1 MLLYTVTCPLSFEYL
16 RTYEGIVY
24 PTFQAAC
31 LARGLL
37 ETDDEWDI
45 CLTEATAIQSG
56 KQLRRLFVNIL
67 LTNSPADP
75 HRLFQQHVAGLSDDC
90 RHRLRTLFN
99 NNNPTADEV
108 TSLALQYID
117 VLLQKSGK
125 TLADYSLPAPTHP
138 LRQLDGIP
146 RILAEEMNYDRDSLI
161 QKWDHDYPKANA
173 QQKQII
179 DAIVGAV
186 ENEQGKL
193 FFIDGPGG
201 TGKTFVENLI
211 LARIRSQGHIA
222 LAVASSGIAAILLDG
237 GRTSH
242 SRFKIPIDILQDSI
256 CNVTTQS
263 TVAQLLNQTKLI
275 IWDEAPAQHR
285 YCFEAV
291 DRTLRDIRKTN
302 SWFGGITVVFAG
314 TSSAASISNI
324 SIGDFRQCL
333 PVIPGGSRGQITNA
347 AISNA
352 SFWKDTTIMRL
363 TVNMRLLAQ
372 ARHMSPDQL
381 HYTQDFAA
389 WLLNVGNGSINE
401 ENNVNLP
408 RSTCPLCFLS

>member
-1 MLLYTVTCPLSFEYL
+1 MNRENYSSSIVPVELEKHLS
-16 RTYEGIVY
+16 RT
-24 PTFQAAC
+24 
-31 LARGLL
+31 
-37 ETDDEWDI
+37 
-45 CLTEATAIQSG
+45 S
-56 KQLRRLFVNIL
+56 
-67 LTNSPADP
+67 
-75 HRLFQQHVAGLSDDC
+75 
-90 RHRLRTLFN
+90 
-99 NNNPTADEV
+99 
-108 TSLALQYID
+108 
-117 VLLQKSGK
+117 
-125 TLADYSLPAPTHP
+125 SLPASDLRDISPSLLLHP
-138 LRQLDGIP
+138 VSP
-146 RILAEEMNYDRDSLI
+146 RFSST
-161 QKWDHDYPKANA
+161 
-173 QQKQII
+173 
-179 DAIVGAV
+179 VGAH
-186 ENEQGKL
+186 
-193 FFIDGPGG
+193 
-201 TGKTFVENLI
+201 LI
-211 LARIRSQGHIA
+211 LDSRS
-222 LAVASSGIAAILLDG
+222 
-237 GRTSH
+237 R
-242 SRFKIPIDILQDSI
+242 
-256 CNVTTQS
+256 
-263 TVAQLLNQTKLI
+263 QLLNQTKLI

-372 ARHMSPDQL
+372 ARHMSLDQQ